1 MSYSKAQDCWSGLK
15 DYDLNGQKQTT
26 IKEEY
31 TPRVTMPYSEW
42 VQYVGRGDNVLLA
55 SGGVIPSGPVQTAG
69 GLSGVVYRGHVR
81 QGWGHMGY

>member
-42 VQYVGRGDNVLLA
+42 VQYVGRGDNVLLG
-55 SGGVIPSGPVQTAG
+55 SGSVIPSGTVQTAG
-69 GLSGVVYRGHVR
+69 GLSGAVYRGQVR